1 MSKQDA
7 PKARLSYRYSE
18 TLPPLTRGLWCL
30 GTMLPPW
37 RMSVS
42 VSSRAHRR
50 EAHPRGRYRAENNRA
65 HFES

>member
-30 GTMLPPW
+30 GTMSPPLEDV
-37 RMSVS
+37 RIRFF
-42 VSSRAHRR
+42 SSTPA
-50 EAHPRGRYRAENNRA
+50 RGA
-65 HFES
+65 SQGTVPC